1 MVRRV
6 HRVAERLRAHDAA
19 SSAALR
25 TVAALGLAAS
35 MLFVALTVISLFG
48 DDEPGT
54 EVLGSQEEQPSESGP
69 SAEVPSS
76 TGEPRGTAESAG
88 DLEVA
93 STEGGAFFVYAEDP
107 RDHVEGS
114 ATVIVRDDGEV
125 RLTVGGSPR
134 NGRATISATVENAT
148 GDVIVFEDGLSV
160 AVHLDHE
167 GVPWRTVEPADR
179 SITELRPGER
189 ATVTTEIALD
199 GFGHYDLTGDVFYA
213 RR

>member
-6 HRVAERLRAHDAA
+6 HRVAERIRAHDTA

-35 MLFVALTVISLFG
+35 MLFVALTLISLFG
-48 DDEPGT
+48 DGDSDT
-54 EVLGSQEEQPSESGP
+54 AVLGSREERPDVSQ
-69 SAEVPSS
+69 PSS
-76 TGEPRGTAESAG
+76 TSEPPG

-114 ATVIVRDDGEV
+114 ATVIVRDEGEV
-125 RLTVGGSPR
+125 RLTVGGSPE
-134 NGRATISATVENAT
+134 NGRVTISATVENAT
-148 GDVIVFEDGLSV
+148 GDVILFEDGLSV
-160 AVHLDHE
+160 AVDLDHE
-167 GVPWRTVEPADR
+167 GTPWRTVEPADR

-189 ATVTTEIALD
+189 ATVTTEVALD
-199 GFGHYDLTGDVFYA
+199 GFGHYDLTGDVFYS

>member
-6 HRVAERLRAHDAA
+6 HRVAERIRVHDTA

-35 MLFVALTVISLFG
+35 LLFVALTLISLFG
-48 DDEPGT
+48 DGDSDT
-54 EVLGSQEEQPSESGP
+54 AVLGSREERPDASQPSE
-69 SAEVPSS
+69 PSS
-76 TGEPRGTAESAG
+76 TSEPPG

-114 ATVIVRDDGEV
+114 ATVIVRDEGEV
-125 RLTVGGSPR
+125 RLTVGGAPHD
-134 NGRATISATVENAT
+134 GRATISATVENDSD
-148 GDVIVFEDGLSV
+148 DVIVFEDGLSV
-160 AVHLDHE
+160 AVHLDYE
-167 GVPWRTVEPADR
+167 AAPWRTVEPADR

-199 GFGHYDLTGDVFYA
+199 GHGHYDLTGDVFYA

>member
-6 HRVAERLRAHDAA
+6 HRVAERLRAHDDAA

-48 DDEPGT
+48 DGDSDT
-54 EVLGSQEEQPSESGP
+54 EVLGSREERPESPSSE
-69 SAEVPSS
+69 APSS
-76 TGEPRGTAESAG
+76 TDERPADSEPAG

-93 STEGGAFFVYAEDP
+93 STDGGAFFVHTEDP
-107 RDHVEGS
+107 RDRVEGS
-114 ATVIVRDDGEV
+114 ATVIVRDAGEV
-125 RLTVGGSPR
+125 RLTVGGVPED
-134 NGRATISATVENAT
+134 GRATISATVENDT

-160 AVHLDHE
+160 AVHLDRE
-167 GVPWRTVEPADR
+167 GTPWRTVEPADR

-189 ATVTTEIALD
+189 ATVTTEVVLD